1 VRTVAGCARSRPL
14 AAGSAL
20 LRSFPYLTSLLM
32 PTATPFGTTPAGTD
46 VLLYTLQNAH
56 GARATISTYGGILT
70 SLLVPDKNGE
80 LGNVVLGFDSLS
92 GYTDEVYQ
100 QEMPFFGALV
110 GRYGNRIKLGKF
122 TLDGHAYSLPIN
134 NAPNSLH
141 GGSAGFHTRVWAA
154 DAASN
159 SLTLSYVSP
168 AGEEGYPGTLTVTVT
183 YTLTDDNVLR
193 LDYLATTDQ
202 PTVLNLTNHSYFNLG
217 YGQVA
222 DILGHELHLAADRY
236 TPVDATQIPT
246 GELAPVAGT
255 PMDFQTPH
263 AIGARIG
270 QVPGGYDHNWVLA
283 DQPQARPALAATVYE
298 PTSGR
303 TLAVYTTQPG
313 VQFYA
318 GNSLNGKL
326 TGHGGVVYGKHAG
339 LALETQ
345 HFPDS
350 PNHPSFPSTV
360 LRPGETF
367 RSTTEYRFGV
377 RS

>member
-1 VRTVAGCARSRPL
+1 
-14 AAGSAL
+14 
-20 LRSFPYLTSLLM
+20 M

-46 VLLYTLQNAH
+46 VLLYTLQNAQ
-56 GARATISTYGGILT
+56 GAQATISAYGGILT
-70 SLLVPDKNGE
+70 SLLMPDKNGQ

-92 GYTDEVYQ
+92 GYTNEVYQ
-100 QEMPFFGALV
+100 EEMPFFGALI

-122 TLDGHAYSLPIN
+122 TLDGQAYSLPIN

-141 GGSAGFHTRVWAA
+141 GGPAGFHTRVWAA
-154 DAASN
+154 QEAGAEAGN
-159 SLTLSYVSP
+159 SLNLRYVSP

-183 YTLTDDNVLR
+183 YTLTDENVLR

-222 DILGHELHLAADRY
+222 DVLGHELHLAADRY
-236 TPVDATQIPT
+236 TPVDDTQIPT

-255 PMDFQTPH
+255 PMDFTTPH

-283 DQPQARPALAATVYE
+283 DQHRPRPALAATVYE

-303 TLAVYTTQPG
+303 TMAVYTTQPG

-318 GNSLNGKL
+318 GNFLSGKL
-326 TGHGGVVYGKHAG
+326 KGHANVAYGKYAG

-350 PNHPSFPSTV
+350 PNQPSFPSTV
-360 LRPGETF
+360 LRPGTTF
-367 RSTTEYRFGV
+367 RSTTEYHFGV
-377 RS
+377 RK